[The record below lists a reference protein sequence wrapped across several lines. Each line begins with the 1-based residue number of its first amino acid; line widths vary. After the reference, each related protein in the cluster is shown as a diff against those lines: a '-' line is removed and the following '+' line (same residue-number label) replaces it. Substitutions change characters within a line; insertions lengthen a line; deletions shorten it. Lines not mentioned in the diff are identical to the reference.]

1 MNTRLRQF
9 LLAENISQSQFA
21 DTIGVARASISHIL
35 SGRNKPGFEFFTS
48 LARHYPSLNL
58 TWLITGNGRMY
69 VTGGPQSAEDV
80 TQLQYTAPSAMN
92 DDSDDDL
99 PPDTLPEEDLFSSG
113 SGESAG
119 RRRNRKFP
127 DESPASPEYSILR
140 DISPKTPESAG
151 KRHISRVIV
160 FYDDNTF
167 EELK

>member
-69 VTGGPQSAEDV
+69 VTGGPQSAEDI
-80 TQLQYTAPSAMN
+80 TQLQYSTPSAMN
-92 DDSDDDL
+92 DSEGDL
-99 PPDTLPEEDLFSSG
+99 PPDTLPEEDLFSSV
-113 SGESAG
+113 SDESAG
-119 RRRNRKFP
+119 RCRNRKFP
-127 DESPASPEYSILR
+127 DESPAPPEYSILR
-140 DISPKTPESAG
+140 DISPKAPESAG

>member
-69 VTGGPQSAEDV
+69 VTGGPQSAEDI
-80 TQLQYTAPSAMN
+80 TQLQYSAPSAMN
-92 DDSDDDL
+92 DDEDDL
-99 PPDTLPEEDLFSSG
+99 PPDTLPEEDLFSSV
-113 SGESAG
+113 SDESAG
-119 RRRNRKFP
+119 RRRNRKLP
-127 DESPASPEYSILR
+127 DECPTPPEYSILR
-140 DISPKTPESAG
+140 DISPKAPERAG